1 MRSFRRSTRAPVLKT
16 ITTLTVLIGLAAPV
30 AAQPVVS
37 KTYSYFTIGGKT
49 AEELDSELERRGPLT
64 RHTGARHP
72 GATEIK
78 FGGEVSYVD
87 RGGRC
92 SIGAVK
98 VTVRTHI
105 ILPRWRNRNAAT
117 GNLARIWDALSADI
131 KRHEERHAE
140 IARTHARTLEA
151 KLRAIR
157 PANSC
162 DILEGKVGEISREA
176 IEAHDREQIR
186 FDAIESKNFD
196 RRIMRV
202 LKNRSG
208 AGD

>member
-1 MRSFRRSTRAPVLKT
+1 MRSFRRSPQVPVLT
-16 ITTLTVLIGLAAPV
+16 SATTLTILLALTAPL
-30 AAQPVVS
+30 AAQPTIT
-37 KTYSYFTIGGKT
+37 KTYSYFSIGGKT
-49 AEELDSELERRGPLT
+49 AEDLDAELERRGPLT

-78 FGGEVSYVD
+78 FGGEVSYVE

-105 ILPRWRNRNAAT
+105 ILPRWRNRGAASGT
-117 GNLARIWDALSADI
+117 LASIWDALSADI

-151 KLRAIR
+151 RLLAIR
-157 PANSC
+157 PAGDC
-162 DILEGKVGEISREA
+162 DILEKRVGEISREA
-176 IEAHDREQIR
+176 IESHDREQVR
-186 FDAIESKNFD
+186 FDAVESKNFD
-196 RRIMRV
+196 SRIMRI
-202 LKNRSG
+202 LKNRAVS
-208 AGD
+208 AQ

>member
-16 ITTLTVLIGLAAPV
+16 ITTLTVLLGLAAPV

-37 KTYSYFTIGGKT
+37 KTYSYFSIGGKT

-78 FGGEVSYVD
+78 FGGEVSYVE

-105 ILPRWRNRNAAT
+105 ILPRWRNRGSAT

-140 IARTHARTLEA
+140 IARTYARNLES
-151 KLRAIR
+151 KLRSIR

-162 DILEGKVGEISREA
+162 DILEGKVGDISRDA

-186 FDAIESKNFD
+186 FDAVESTNFD

-208 AGD
+208 ARD

>member
-1 MRSFRRSTRAPVLKT
+1 MRSFRRSPRGPV
-16 ITTLTVLIGLAAPV
+16 ITSAATLALIMALAVPAT
-30 AAQPVVS
+30 AQPVVTKS
-37 KTYSYFTIGGKT
+37 YSYFSIGGKT

-72 GATEIK
+72 GATEIR

-105 ILPRWRNRNAAT
+105 ILPRWKNRKAAT
-117 GNLARIWDALSADI
+117 GTLATIWDTLAADI

-140 IARTHARTLEA
+140 IARTHARALEA

-157 PANSC
+157 PAGNC
-162 DILEGKVGEISREA
+162 DLLEKRVGELSREA
-176 IEAHDREQIR
+176 IEKHDADQVR
-186 FDAIESKNFD
+186 FDMIESANFD
-196 RRIMRV
+196 SRIMRL
-202 LKNRSG
+202 LKNRG
-208 AGD
+208 ANPQ

>member
-1 MRSFRRSTRAPVLKT
+1 MRSFRRSPRVPVFKT
-16 ITTLTVLIGLAAPV
+16 FTTLAVLFGLATPL
-30 AAQPVVS
+30 AAQPIAT
-37 KTYSYFTIGGKT
+37 KTYSYFSIGGKT
-49 AEELDSELERRGPLT
+49 AEDLDAELERRGPLT

-78 FGGEVSYVD
+78 FGGEVSYVE

-105 ILPRWRNRNAAT
+105 ILPRWRNRGSAT

-140 IARTHARTLEA
+140 IARNHARSLET

-157 PANSC
+157 PAANC
-162 DILEGKVGEISREA
+162 DILETRVGEISRDA
-176 IEAHDREQIR
+176 IESHDRQQIQ
-186 FDAIESKNFD
+186 FDAVESKNFD
-196 RRIMRV
+196 SRIMRI
-202 LKNRSG
+202 LRNRGVS
-208 AGD
+208 AQ

>member
-1 MRSFRRSTRAPVLKT
+1 MRSFRRSPRVPVLKSA
-16 ITTLTVLIGLAAPV
+16 TTLTILLALTAPL
-30 AAQPVVS
+30 AAQPVVT
-37 KTYSYFTIGGKT
+37 KTYSYFSIGGKT
-49 AEELDSELERRGPLT
+49 AEDLDAELERRGPLT

-78 FGGEVSYVD
+78 FGGEVSYVE

-105 ILPRWRNRNAAT
+105 ILPRWRNRGAASGT
-117 GNLARIWDALSADI
+117 LASIWDALSADI

-151 KLRAIR
+151 RLLAIR
-157 PANSC
+157 PARDC
-162 DILEGKVGEISREA
+162 DILEKRVGEISREA
-176 IEAHDREQIR
+176 IDSHDREQVR
-186 FDAIESKNFD
+186 FDAVESKNFD
-196 RRIMRV
+196 SRIMRV
-202 LKNRSG
+202 LKNRGVS
-208 AGD
+208 AQ

>member
-1 MRSFRRSTRAPVLKT
+1 MRSFRRSPRVPIPKT
-16 ITTLTVLIGLAAPV
+16 VTTLMLLLGLTAPL

-37 KTYSYFTIGGKT
+37 KTYSYFSIGGKT

-78 FGGEVSYVD
+78 FGGEVSYVE

-105 ILPRWRNRNAAT
+105 ILPRWRNRGAAT

-140 IARTHARTLEA
+140 IARTHARSLEA
-151 KLRAIR
+151 RLLAIR
-157 PANSC
+157 PANNC
-162 DILEGKVGEISREA
+162 DILEARVGDISRDA

-186 FDAIESKNFD
+186 FDMVESKNFD
-196 RRIMRV
+196 TRIMRI
-202 LKNRSG
+202 LKNRSVS
-208 AGD
+208 AN

>member
-1 MRSFRRSTRAPVLKT
+1 MAVLLG
-16 ITTLTVLIGLAAPV
+16 LTVPV